1 MDTGRKW
8 FGSYLKKKENGLKE
22 MDTYQASRIKSSHT
36 SQSFSVRMSIIAD
49 TRHTFTKKIEK
60 LNENCN

>member
-1 MDTGRKW
+1 
-8 FGSYLKKKENGLKE
+8 
-22 MDTYQASRIKSSHT
+22 MDTYQANQIKSSHT